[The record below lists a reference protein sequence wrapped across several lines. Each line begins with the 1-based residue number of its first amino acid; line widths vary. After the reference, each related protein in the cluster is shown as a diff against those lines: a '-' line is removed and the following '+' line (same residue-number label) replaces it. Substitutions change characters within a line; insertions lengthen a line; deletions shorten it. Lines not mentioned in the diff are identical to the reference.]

1 MRSPLRHLRKL
12 SWAARLGLLLVVLY
26 LMVAVLAPHI
36 APYGETQVVGTAFAP
51 WTETSWL
58 GTDNLGRDM
67 LSRLIYGARNMIFL
81 ALAINILSFVLGGGL
96 GILAALQGGWVD
108 QIIGRVTDAIM
119 GVPQLILA
127 LLLIAIIGNS
137 VPILIG
143 IIVVLDG
150 TRVLRLSRAVAMN
163 VVATD
168 YVEAARLRGEGNW
181 WCLWSE
187 VLPNIRTPLMAEF
200 GIRFCYVFLFISGLS
215 FLGIGLQPP
224 GADWGSMVRESSVLI
239 TFGDFT
245 PLLPA
250 AAIAVLTISVNFIV
264 DWLIHN
270 NAKARL

>member
-1 MRSPLRHLRKL
+1 MSRSLRYIKNM
-12 SWAARLGLLLVVLY
+12 SWAARLGLVLVGLY
-26 LMVAVLAPHI
+26 VAVAALAPLL
-36 APYGETQVVGTAFAP
+36 APYGETQVVGAAFAP
-51 WTETSWL
+51 WSDATWL

-81 ALAINILSFVLGGGL
+81 ALAINVLSFVVGGTL
-96 GILAALQGGWVD
+96 GILAALEGGWFDLV
-108 QIIGRVTDAIM
+108 IGRITDAIM

-137 VPILIG
+137 VPILVG
-143 IIVVLDG
+143 IIVLLDG
-150 TRVLRLSRAVAMN
+150 TRVLRLARAVAMN
-163 VVATD
+163 VVATE
-168 YVEAARLRGEGNW
+168 YVEAARLRGEGIW

-187 VLPNIRTPLMAEF
+187 VLPNIRTPLLAEF

-224 GADWGSMVRESSVLI
+224 AADWGSMVRESSVLI